1 MNMRLS
7 MSKDELCKLVKDH
20 FKTELGAVQE
30 VSIKP
35 SSDAEFCTI
44 TVGQAEPKAGPAT

>member
-20 FKTELGAVQE
+20 FKTELGAVAS
-30 VSIKP
+30 VAIKP
-35 SSDAEFCTI
+35 SSETEFCTI
-44 TVGQAEPKAGPAT
+44 VVETERKG